1 MAMSMKRLRRD
12 LAIGVMRAAR
22 AANRSRVARTLLRGH
37 SVRRLPLV
45 NRLYHTVFRLGVT
58 TGSRDAEA
66 RYRDVV
72 LTGPVWDATIMPSI
86 SAGYY
91 EEFEVGVFERLASV
105 SRSILDVGANIG
117 VYACTGGTHL
127 PRDGRLIAFEP
138 VPENIA
144 YLRRNV
150 ERNDLTGRV
159 TVEPV
164 AVGASP
170 GELTVHLSGEQS
182 GKHSAAAANVGTPTG
197 AITMPMTSI
206 DAYLADHRLGP
217 PDIIK
222 IDVEGYE
229 GFVLRGAAQTL
240 TALPTLLFELHPEL
254 QANCGCDASELL
266 DLVFARYP
274 WVFLVDEL
282 DNVLRPCTRADLDRP
297 GAIGLYRSN
306 LVAIG
311 RQEHRDAV
319 RQWHGLG

>member
-1 MAMSMKRLRRD
+1 MKRLRQD
-12 LAIGVMRAAR
+12 LAVGVMRAAR
-22 AANRSRVARTLLRGH
+22 AANRSRVTRTLLRGR
-37 SVRRLPLV
+37 SVRRFPLV
-45 NRLYHTVFRLGVT
+45 NRLYHTVFRLGAA
-58 TGSRDAEA
+58 TGNRDAEA
-66 RYRDVV
+66 RYRGVV

-91 EEFEVGVFERLASV
+91 EEFEVSVFERLAAC

-117 VYACTGGTHL
+117 VYACTGGAHL
-127 PRDGRLIAFEP
+127 SRDGSLIAFEP
-138 VPENIA
+138 VPENLA

-150 ERNDLTGRV
+150 ERNDLTGCV

-164 AVGASP
+164 AVGASA

-182 GKHSAAAANVGTPTG
+182 GKHSAAAANVGTSAGT
-197 AITMPMTSI
+197 ITMPMTSI
-206 DAYLADHRLGP
+206 DAYLADNRLGP

-229 GFVLRGAAQTL
+229 GFVLQGAAQTL

-254 QANCGCDASELL
+254 QANCGCDTSELL

-282 DNVLRPCTRADLDRP
+282 NNVLRPCTRADLDAP

-306 LVAIG
+306 LVAVG
-311 RQEHRDAV
+311 RQEHRDAL
-319 RQWHGLG
+319 RQWHDLG